1 MEIYVASPALPITL
15 YMYIQTSCTVFR
27 FRNFTQQQ
35 ITKVNTSVMS
45 ASINNKRPYESGS
58 DVLSSSNNSKSFVNT
73 GSNDDVVVDDD
84 EDDEDDDIVRRE
96 EKPLEAYMERISEV
110 EIAKRTKYIK

>member
-1 MEIYVASPALPITL
+1 
-15 YMYIQTSCTVFR
+15 
-27 FRNFTQQQ
+27 
-35 ITKVNTSVMS
+35 MS

-58 DVLSSSNNSKSFVNT
+58 DVLSSSNNSRSFLNT
-73 GSNDDVVVDDD
+73 GSNDDAVVDDD
-84 EDDEDDDIVRRE
+84 DDDDEDDDIVRRE